1 MYETNQVSL
10 KLLEQIR
17 DMQTELE
24 HLKVYAVEL
33 KAKVAVY
40 VPMKDDAV
48 DEKLADYVNNF
59 PDR

>member
-1 MYETNQVSL
+1 M